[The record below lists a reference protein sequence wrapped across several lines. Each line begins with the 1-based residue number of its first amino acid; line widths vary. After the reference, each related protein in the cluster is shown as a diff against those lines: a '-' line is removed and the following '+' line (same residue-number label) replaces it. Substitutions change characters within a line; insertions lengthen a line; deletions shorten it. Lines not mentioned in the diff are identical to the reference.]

1 MKSLIAYMMVLV
13 TCFCSF
19 ALWAEYDRLQ
29 LNDSESTFCHAPIV
43 VEGKV
48 LSIKSEPS
56 HYTIGAS
63 SSYSYKL
70 KFLVE
75 NVLKGDPKYKNKEIT
90 IATYFQPGFFDYY
103 NKHPRFTTALTEID
117 DNLLAT
123 PLRYDLVTFRSSS
136 LRQKLLNG
144 NKDCAEFHVIP
155 LDELIKFESPRVL
168 SSEFIILG
176 FVSHEEI
183 IDGKFSFSSYFE
195 SPYITADQYHL
206 YKFQIQKVIKGN
218 KALEGTAMNFVQ
230 PLYRTGVE
238 DICSFLRKGVVLMLG
253 AKNIPIINSK
263 TDPRYLGPEGYKIC
277 ESDNFMFN
285 PEDEPAIRMFLKN
298 ANSATV
304 TATGTVTK

>member
-1 MKSLIAYMMVLV
+1 MKSLISNMMVLV

-19 ALWAEYDRLQ
+19 ALWADYDRLQ
-29 LNDSESTFCHAPIV
+29 LNDAESAFCHAPIV

-90 IATYFQPGFFDYY
+90 IATYFQPGFFDVY
-103 NKHPRFTTALTEID
+103 NKHPRFMTALIEID
-117 DNLLAT
+117 ENNLAI
-123 PLRYDLVTFRSSS
+123 PLRYNLVEFESSS
-136 LRQKLLNG
+136 LRQELLNG
-144 NKDCAEFHVIP
+144 NKDCSGFHVIP
-155 LDELIKFESPRVL
+155 LDKLYKLQTKHLL

-176 FVSHEEI
+176 FVSQEEI

-195 SPYITADQYHL
+195 SPYTTADQYYL

-218 KALEGTAMNFVQ
+218 KALEGTTMNFVQ
-230 PLYRTGVE
+230 PLYRMGVD
-238 DICSFLRKGVVLMLG
+238 DICNFLTKGVIFLFG
-253 AKNIPIINSK
+253 AKNIPIVNSK
-263 TDPRYLGPEGYKIC
+263 TYPRYPGPEGYKFC
-277 ESDNFMFN
+277 ESEHFMFK
-285 PEDEPAIRMFLKN
+285 PEDEVQSIF
-298 ANSATV
+298 
-304 TATGTVTK
+304 